1 MSIERALGAL
11 IGPMPE
17 GVSEG
22 VALGT
27 GLADGYALYA
37 SAVGEVVVAFNP
49 EGVSAV
55 DLADEAFEER
65 FASRFGR
72 RLIRAEPPKTWGRLI
87 PEAIDAGRPGRVPL
101 DLRSVT
107 TFREAVLRTTATIPK
122 GEVRAYSWVAA
133 EVERPKAVRA
143 VGSAVANNP
152 IPLIIPCH
160 RVVRADGSVGKYSL
174 GGPHNKR
181 VLLAEEGAD
190 PNWLDVLAAEG
201 VRVMGNKTTK
211 IACNPT
217 CRHARGSKPENL
229 VVFESVEA
237 AEAAGYRP
245 CSHCRPR

>member
-1 MSIERALGAL
+1 MSIERALESL
-11 IGPMPE
+11 MGPLPE

-22 VALGT
+22 IALGA
-27 GLADGYALYA
+27 GLAEGYDMYQ
-37 SAVGEVVVAFNP
+37 SPVGEVVVTFNP
-49 EGVSAV
+49 EGVSSV
-55 DLADEAFEER
+55 DLADESFAGR
-65 FASRFGR
+65 FAARFGR
-72 RLIRAEPPKTWGRLI
+72 RLLRAEPPRTWGRYI
-87 PEAIDAGRPGRVPL
+87 PVAIEAGRPGRVPL

-107 TFREAVLRTTATIPK
+107 PFREAVLRTTATIPK

-133 EVERPKAVRA
+133 EVERPSAVRA

-201 VRVMGNKTTK
+201 VRVMGNRKTK
-211 IACNPT
+211 IACHPT
-217 CRHARGSKPENL
+217 CRHARSFKPENL
-229 VVFESVEA
+229 VVFGSLEA
-237 AEAAGYRP
+237 AETAGYRP

>member
-1 MSIERALGAL
+1 MSIERALESLMGSL
-11 IGPMPE
+11 PE

-22 VALGT
+22 IALGT
-27 GLADGYALYA
+27 GLAEGYDVYE
-37 SAVGEVVVAFNP
+37 SPVGEVVVTFNP
-49 EGVSAV
+49 QGVSSV
-55 DLADEAFEER
+55 DLADPEFADR
-65 FASRFGR
+65 FLSRFGR
-72 RLIRAEPPKTWGRLI
+72 RLLRAEPPRAWGRYI
-87 PEAIDAGRPGRVPL
+87 PEAIEAGTPGRLPV

-107 TFREAVLRTTATIPK
+107 PFREEVLRATAMIPK

-133 EVERPKAVRA
+133 EVHRPKAVRA

-181 VLLAEEGAD
+181 LLLAEEGAD

-211 IACNPT
+211 IACHPT
-217 CRHARGSKPENL
+217 CRHARASKPENL
-229 VVFESVEA
+229 VVFESLEA
-237 AEAAGYRP
+237 AETAGYRP
-245 CSHCRPR
+245 CLHCRPR

>member
-1 MSIERALGAL
+1 MSIERALESL
-11 IGPMPE
+11 MGPLPD
-17 GVSEG
+17 GLSEG
-22 VALGT
+22 IALGT
-27 GLADGYALYA
+27 GLAEGYDLYE
-37 SAVGEVVVAFNP
+37 SPVGEVVVTFNP
-49 EGVSAV
+49 EGVSSV
-55 DLADEAFEER
+55 DLADGDYVAR
-65 FASRFGR
+65 FAGRFHR
-72 RLIRAEPPKTWGRLI
+72 RLLRAEPPQAWGSYI

-107 TFREAVLRTTATIPK
+107 PFRAQVLRTTATIPK

-190 PNWLDVLAAEG
+190 PNWLDVLASEG

-217 CRHARGSKPENL
+217 CRQARRSKPENL
-229 VVFESVEA
+229 VVFESLEA

-245 CSHCRPR
+245 CSYCRPR